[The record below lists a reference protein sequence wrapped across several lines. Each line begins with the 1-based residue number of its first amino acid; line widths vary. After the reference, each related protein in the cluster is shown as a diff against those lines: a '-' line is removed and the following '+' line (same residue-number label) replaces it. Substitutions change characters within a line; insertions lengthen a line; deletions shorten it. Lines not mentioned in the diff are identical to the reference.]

1 MLRSLLNQLPL
12 RSRLFTPLY
21 TSFLLLVLLA
31 IIQSC
36 LNILIEIGYQREV
49 DGVTHSLLV
58 ERETERLLSAVLD
71 EQTSLR
77 GYLLTQDQTFLEPYR
92 TRAKTTFQRSFNQ
105 LYTLLESNPA
115 QLQQLQEIKVIYDNW
130 QRQFA
135 AKVLAGT
142 ANRTTL
148 PGKTLFD
155 PMRQNVSKI
164 LEDEDRLL
172 TQRKQQV
179 QQITHMKMALD
190 LCNLVIIL
198 VGVSWNIWLLR
209 HRVELPLRQLTQVG
223 QTWRTGNLKVCLN
236 YSSPDEIGRLAEV
249 LDGMARE
256 IRDRQERSQM
266 RNQQLEGMI
275 SALSHDLRTP
285 LLATRT
291 TLRPM
296 LNGAFG
302 PVSEIWREVLQ
313 EYYQSNENLIKL
325 VETLLNVSRYE
336 AGGSQ
341 NLHIEPLDWDKILTQ
356 ATTQINAS
364 CQWRCNFIIN
374 IAPSLPTV
382 YGDGLEIQRV
392 VQNLL
397 ENAVRVSEPNQPIT
411 LEVDALGANHVKVAV
426 IDSGPGIAP
435 HDKEKLFHRFIQGRG
450 RRGGAGLG
458 LFLCRQIIE
467 AHGGSISVESTP
479 GEGSNFWFKLPV
491 AMLESMQQ
499 QVNEN

>member
-1 MLRSLLNQLPL
+1 MRFLLKRLPL
-12 RSRLFTPLY
+12 SNRLFTPLY

-31 IIQSC
+31 IVQSC
-36 LNILIEIGYQREV
+36 LNTLIEIGYHREV

-58 ERETERLLSAVLD
+58 ERETQRLLSAVLD

-92 TRAKTTFQRSFNQ
+92 TKAKATFDESFNQ
-105 LYTLLESNPA
+105 LYTLVENNPA
-115 QLQQLQEIKVIYDNW
+115 QLQQLDQIKVIYDNW
-130 QRQFA
+130 QSQFA

-142 ANRTTL
+142 ASRTTL

-155 PMRQNVSKI
+155 PMRQNVAKI
-164 LEDEDRLL
+164 LEYEDRFL
-172 TQRKQQV
+172 TQRKQQL
-179 QQITHMKMALD
+179 QKITQIKMALD
-190 LCNLVIIL
+190 LFNLVIIL
-198 VGVSWNIWLLR
+198 VGIGWNIWLLR

-223 QTWRTGNLKVCLN
+223 QTWRTGNLQVRLD
-236 YSSPDEIGRLAEV
+236 YSSSDEIGRLAEV
-249 LDGMARE
+249 LNAMASE

-302 PVSEIWREVLQ
+302 PVSDTWREVLQ
-313 EYYQSNENLIKL
+313 EYYQSNENLLKL
-325 VETLLNVSRYE
+325 VETLLDVSRYE

-341 NLHIEPLDWDKILTQ
+341 NLHIEPLEWGKIFDQ

-364 CQWRCNFIIN
+364 CQWQCNFIIN
-374 IAPSLPTV
+374 IAPALPIV
-382 YGDGLEIQRV
+382 YGDRLEIQRV

-411 LEVDALGANHVKVAV
+411 LEVTSLEANYVKVAV
-426 IDSGPGIAP
+426 ADSGPGIAP
-435 HDKEKLFHRFIQGRG
+435 QEKEKLFHRFIQGRG

-467 AHGGSISVESTP
+467 AHDGSIHVESTL
-479 GEGSNFWFKLPV
+479 GQGSTFWFKLP
-491 AMLESMQQ
+491 AATLEPMQQ
-499 QVNEN
+499 

>member
-1 MLRSLLNQLPL
+1 MLRFILNKLPL
-12 RSRLFTPLY
+12 TNRLFTPLY

-31 IIQSC
+31 IVQSC
-36 LNILIEIGYQREV
+36 LNILIETGYQQAV

-58 ERETERLLSAVLD
+58 ERETERLLGAVLD

-77 GYLLTQDQTFLEPYR
+77 GYLLTQDRAFLEPYR
-92 TRAKTTFQRSFNQ
+92 AQARTTFYKSFNR
-105 LYTLLESNPA
+105 LYILVQNNPA
-115 QLQQLQEIKVIYDNW
+115 QLQQLKQIKVIYENW
-130 QRQFA
+130 QNQFA

-142 ANRTTL
+142 ASRRTL

-155 PMRQNVSKI
+155 PMRQNVTKI
-164 LEDEDRLL
+164 LEDEDKFL
-172 TQRKQQV
+172 TQRKQQL
-179 QQITHMKMALD
+179 QQITQMKMGLD
-190 LCNLVIIL
+190 LSNLVIIL
-198 VGVSWNIWLLR
+198 VGVGWNIWLLR

-223 QTWRTGNLKVCLN
+223 QTWRTGNLKVRLN

-249 LDGMARE
+249 LDAMARE
-256 IRDRQERSQM
+256 IRDRQERSQL

-302 PVSEIWREVLQ
+302 PVSEIWREILE
-313 EYYQSNENLIKL
+313 EYYQSNENLLKL
-325 VETLLNVSRYE
+325 VETLLDVSRYE

-341 NLHIEPLDWDKILTQ
+341 NLHIEPLDWDKIMAQ

-364 CQWRCNFIIN
+364 YQWQCNFIMN

-382 YGDGLEIQRV
+382 YGDRLEIQRV

-411 LEVDALGANHVKVAV
+411 LEVTSLGVNHVKVAV
-426 IDSGPGIAP
+426 SDSGPGIAP
-435 HDKEKLFHRFIQGRG
+435 QEKEKLFHRFIQGRG

-458 LFLCRQIIE
+458 LFLCRQIVE
-467 AHGGSISVESTP
+467 AHGGSINVESTL
-479 GEGSNFWFKLPV
+479 GEGSTFWFKLPV
-491 AMLESMQQ
+491 ATLKSMQQ

>member
-1 MLRSLLNQLPL
+1 MPL
-12 RSRLFTPLY
+12 SNRLFTPLY

-36 LNILIEIGYQREV
+36 LNILIELGYQREV

-58 ERETERLLSAVLD
+58 EGETERLLSAVLD

-77 GYLLTQDQTFLEPYR
+77 GYLLTQDKTFLEPYR
-92 TRAKTTFQRSFNQ
+92 TKAKTTFHKSFNQ
-105 LYTLLESNPA
+105 LYTLVQSNPA
-115 QLQQLQEIKVIYDNW
+115 QVQQLEQIQGIYDNW
-130 QRQFA
+130 QSQFA

-142 ANRTTL
+142 ASRTTL

-155 PMRQNVSKI
+155 PMRQNVAEI
-164 LEDEDRLL
+164 LEYEDRLL
-172 TQRKQQV
+172 TQRKQQL
-179 QQITHMKMALD
+179 QQITQMKMVLD
-190 LCNLVIIL
+190 LFNLVIIL
-198 VGVSWNIWLLR
+198 VGVGWNTWLLR

-223 QTWRTGNLKVCLN
+223 QTWRTGNLKVRLD

-249 LDGMARE
+249 LDAMASE

-302 PVSEIWREVLQ
+302 FVSDTWREVLE
-313 EYYQSNENLIKL
+313 EYNQSNENLLKL
-325 VETLLNVSRYE
+325 VETLLDVSRYE

-341 NLHIEPLDWDKILTQ
+341 NLHVEPLDWDKIFAQ

-364 CQWRCNFIIN
+364 CQWQYNFAIN

-382 YGDGLEIQRV
+382 NGDRLEIQRV

-411 LEVDALGANHVKVAV
+411 LEVASLGANHVKVTV
-426 IDSGPGIAP
+426 SDCGPGIAP
-435 HDKEKLFHRFIQGRG
+435 QEKEKLFHRFIQGRG

-467 AHGGSISVESTP
+467 AHGGSINVESTP
-479 GEGSNFWFKLPV
+479 GQGSTFWFKLPV
-491 AMLESMQQ
+491 ATLEPMQQ
-499 QVNEN
+499 QANKN